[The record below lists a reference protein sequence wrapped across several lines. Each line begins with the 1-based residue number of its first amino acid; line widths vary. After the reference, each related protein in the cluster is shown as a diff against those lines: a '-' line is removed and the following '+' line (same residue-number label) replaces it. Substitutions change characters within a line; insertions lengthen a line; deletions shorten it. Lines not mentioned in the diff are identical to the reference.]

1 MGARDPVATIRA
13 DGLQSVA
20 SRRGARAAVVTP
32 GRADQQV
39 SSQGDGVVSRVLE
52 LEDASSIG
60 EGGCTRDA
68 PEPGAGPA
76 GHAAIEKARPAHPV
90 GMLVQIEKLV
100 SIDYR

>member
-1 MGARDPVATIRA
+1 MATVEA

-20 SRRGARAAVVTP
+20 GRWGACAAVVAP

-39 SSQGDGVVSRVLE
+39 SSQGDGVVSRVME

-60 EGGCTRDA
+60 EGGSARDA

-76 GHAAIEKARPAHPV
+76 GRAAIEKARPAHRA

-100 SIDYR
+100 GIDYR